1 MYAQYDRR
9 RVPYYLPVE
18 LGKERRKDVWLHVK
32 LYMQR
37 TRYPLLFDKGGH
49 EGDES
54 TAVSLL
60 AVHAKVS
67 PTDV

>member
-1 MYAQYDRR
+1 M
-9 RVPYYLPVE
+9 
-18 LGKERRKDVWLHVK
+18 K